1 MRKIPRQPAGTK
13 TGNGPGPSLCAALS
27 TGQGLKGHL
36 LTLTAFATRETQMGW
51 PENSPLSNLATS
63 MQMGFFFSRTCS
75 SYKLKNAHKRVNCIL
90 DDHSVIFKFSLPC
103 AFSNDEYRCPEKK
116 KEGIDSGVPLPHT
129 RQWTPGE
136 VSQSRPARGA
146 QVTRSPPGKEGYLLP
161 TRLAAKMAC
170 AVRRP
175 LSTWDIV
182 LHVHNRG
189 PGALICLNVNVNS
202 HTRTSG
208 PLARPW
214 RPLPDS
220 PQDRLNET
228 WGRQG
233 QPHLGHACRAFP
245 ELHARALSHP
255 PDPPFSHPWRTWQPP
270 KAEVT
275 PPPKDQSRLRG
286 STRRTQPSNQSPS
299 GQKRTVVNNAAKEH
313 REAQIFSQ
321 HHLVSFG

>member
-1 MRKIPRQPAGTK
+1 MNID
-13 TGNGPGPSLCAALS
+13 AL
-27 TGQGLKGHL
+27 K
-36 LTLTAFATRETQMGW
+36 
-51 PENSPLSNLATS
+51 
-63 MQMGFFFSRTCS
+63 
-75 SYKLKNAHKRVNCIL
+75 KKKRVSSQAS
-90 DDHSVIFKFSLPC
+90 H
-103 AFSNDEYRCPEKK
+103 
-116 KEGIDSGVPLPHT
+116 LPHT

-146 QVTRSPPGKEGYLLP
+146 QVPRPPPGKEGYLLP
-161 TRLAAKMAC
+161 TRLAVGMAR
-170 AVRRP
+170 AVRGP
-175 LSTWDIV
+175 LSTRDVV

-189 PGALICLNVNVNS
+189 PGALICLKVNLNS

-228 WGRQG
+228 RGRQG
-233 QPHLGHACRAFP
+233 QPHLGHTCRAFP

-255 PDPPFSHPWRTWQPP
+255 PDPPSSRPWRTWQPP

-275 PPPKDQSRLRG
+275 PPPKDRSRWRG

-313 REAQIFSQ
+313 REAQVFSQ
-321 HHLVSFG
+321 HRLRFLWANTRQRDCWIRG